1 MDANSSEIIEATQN
15 AVLSV
20 ADSVTNAIENATIN
34 MSGHSEPFY
43 LSAEFWVAM
52 SFVLV
57 VVGLAY
63 PISKIA
69 KKMLRKRA
77 RLIAKRIEDAT
88 NLKEDAQKLLANYER
103 KFRGVKQ
110 EVQEIVQRS
119 EKEINLMRKESL
131 SKLENAMAVREK
143 EAMAKIKSAQADA
156 LKEVA
161 EITSERTVKAVKKVL
176 KDVMTSKDYSRLI
189 DASINELE
197 NAEL

>member
-1 MDANSSEIIEATQN
+1 
-15 AVLSV
+15 
-20 ADSVTNAIENATIN
+20 
-34 MSGHSEPFY
+34 
-43 LSAEFWVAM
+43 
-52 SFVLV
+52 
-57 VVGLAY
+57 
-63 PISKIA
+63 
-69 KKMLRKRA
+69 MLRKRA